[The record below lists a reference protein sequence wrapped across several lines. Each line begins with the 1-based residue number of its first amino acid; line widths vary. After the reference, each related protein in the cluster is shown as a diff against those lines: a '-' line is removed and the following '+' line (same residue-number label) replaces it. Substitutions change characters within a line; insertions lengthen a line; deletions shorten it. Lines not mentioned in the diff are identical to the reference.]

1 MTTRSLDPRA
11 PWVISTHDL
20 GRRPGSMRKFT
31 RTLPAPA
38 DLAIDMI
45 GVPKDADVELD
56 IRLEAVME
64 GVLVT
69 GTASVPLSGECARC
83 LEPLTSRIEVGFQE
97 LFFYSAEDAAEDDS
111 LLDGVLLD
119 LEPTFRD
126 AVVLA
131 LPLSPVCQEDCPG
144 LCVECGVR
152 LAEAGPDHRHDVID
166 ARWAALRDLV
176 RDDEQDQHDEQDRQ
190 DRQINDDQE
199 G

>member
-1 MTTRSLDPRA
+1 MPNESRMTTRTLDPRA
-11 PWVISTHDL
+11 PWVVSTHEL
-20 GRRPGSMRKFT
+20 GRRPGSMREMVL
-31 RTLPAPA
+31 RLPAPGN
-38 DLAIDMI
+38 LGVDMI

-69 GTASVPLSGECARC
+69 GTASAPLSGECARC
-83 LEPLTSRIEVGFQE
+83 LEPVVSDIEVTFQE
-97 LFFYSAEDAAEDDS
+97 LFFYSAEDAAEDDQ
-111 LLDGVLLD
+111 LLDGYLFD

-131 LPLSPVCQEDCPG
+131 LPLSPVCREDCPG

-152 LAEAGPDHRHDVID
+152 LADAGPEHRHEKID
-166 ARWAALRDLV
+166 ARWASLQGLV
-176 RDDEQDQHDEQDRQ
+176 NET
-190 DRQINDDQE
+190 NDDQE